1 MWREGLTQ
9 NAAEN
14 GEGINRGENRDIETE
29 GRQRG
34 LDPRVVSVRRK
45 ELRKRKMSLCKGLCE
60 ERLKSARGRVTVN
73 HVDCC

>member
-14 GEGINRGENRDIETE
+14 GEGINRGENGDIETE

-45 ELRKRKMSLCKGLCE
+45 ELRKRKMSL
-60 ERLKSARGRVTVN
+60 SS
-73 HVDCC
+73 H